1 MSAESS
7 PSTTHP
13 PPSSVRR
20 VIVASLIGTS
30 LEWYDFFIYGTA
42 AALVFNKLFFPSF
55 EPLVGT
61 LLAFATYAVGF
72 IARPLGGV
80 VFGHYGDKLGRK
92 NVLVVTLLMMGIAT
106 FAIGLMPT
114 HATIGVWAPILLVA
128 LRFVQG
134 LGLGGEWGGAV
145 LMTLESGDD
154 RRRGLN
160 ASWPQVGVPI
170 GLLLANGVL
179 SLMGGITSDAAFL
192 SWGWR
197 VPFLLSGL
205 LVIVGLWI
213 RLTIAESPLFQA
225 VEAEDTKART
235 PIVEVLRTYPR
246 QVLLAIGAR
255 VGVDVAFYTFVLFI
269 TTYIA
274 TYLGLP
280 RSYALNAVLVAAAV
294 QVFLIPWFGHLSDR
308 FGRRPVYLFG
318 AVGAA
323 VWVFVFFALLDTGSF
338 LLILLATVVSLVFH
352 AAMYGPQAS
361 FIAEMFPTRVR
372 YTGASMGYQLA
383 GILGGALAPII
394 SVALLD
400 RFDTSLVVSLYVV
413 LVLAVTA
420 VCVLLSP
427 ETSRLDLRADPTA
440 QPATHPGCLM
450 TTVTIDL
457 NSDLGEGFGAWSLGD
472 DDALLDV
479 VTSANVAC
487 GFHAGDPDILRR
499 VCELAAERG
508 VVIGAQVGY
517 RDLHGFGRRAMD
529 VDPADADQR
538 GHLPD
543 RGAGRLRPGRRH
555 PGQLRQA
562 ARGALQRRRAPP
574 GAGDGGR
581 RGDQAVR
588 RVAAGD
594 GPARVVDPRRGRR
607 GRRAR
612 PSPRRSPTAATP
624 RRARSCHGRSRGRC
638 CTTRGT
644 SPSGW

>member
-106 FAIGLMPT
+106 FAIGLMPN
-114 HATIGVWAPILLVA
+114 HATIGVWAPIVLVA

-179 SLMGGITSDAAFL
+179 SLMGAITSDAAFL

-213 RLTIAESPLFQA
+213 RLSIAESPLFQA

-269 TTYIA
+269 TTYIT
-274 TYLGLP
+274 TYLKLP
-280 RSYALNAVLVAAAV
+280 RSY
-294 QVFLIPWFGHLSDR
+294 
-308 FGRRPVYLFG
+308 
-318 AVGAA
+318 
-323 VWVFVFFALLDTGSF
+323 
-338 LLILLATVVSLVFH
+338 
-352 AAMYGPQAS
+352 
-361 FIAEMFPTRVR
+361 
-372 YTGASMGYQLA
+372 
-383 GILGGALAPII
+383 
-394 SVALLD
+394 
-400 RFDTSLVVSLYVV
+400 
-413 LVLAVTA
+413 
-420 VCVLLSP
+420 
-427 ETSRLDLRADPTA
+427 
-440 QPATHPGCLM
+440 
-450 TTVTIDL
+450 
-457 NSDLGEGFGAWSLGD
+457 
-472 DDALLDV
+472 
-479 VTSANVAC
+479 
-487 GFHAGDPDILRR
+487 
-499 VCELAAERG
+499 
-508 VVIGAQVGY
+508 
-517 RDLHGFGRRAMD
+517 
-529 VDPADADQR
+529 
-538 GHLPD
+538 
-543 RGAGRLRPGRRH
+543 
-555 PGQLRQA
+555 
-562 ARGALQRRRAPP
+562 
-574 GAGDGGR
+574 
-581 RGDQAVR
+581 
-588 RVAAGD
+588 
-594 GPARVVDPRRGRR
+594 
-607 GRRAR
+607 
-612 PSPRRSPTAATP
+612 
-624 RRARSCHGRSRGRC
+624 
-638 CTTRGT
+638 
-644 SPSGW
+644 